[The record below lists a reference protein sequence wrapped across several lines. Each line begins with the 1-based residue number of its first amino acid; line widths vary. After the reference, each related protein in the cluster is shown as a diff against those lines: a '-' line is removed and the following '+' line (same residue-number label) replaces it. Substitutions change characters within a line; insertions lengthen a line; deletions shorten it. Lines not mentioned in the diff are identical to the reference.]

1 MLFQKW
7 NCGRHIDEVTK
18 LDFGKLL
25 TMEEPFPHVVASL
38 APHTVKAGQVAE
50 VELKPGGVWPVR
62 VLAVCG
68 PLLEVRPLGSK
79 KVQWF
84 DSSLG
89 VWPWRSGKSL
99 AAPADLGQEV
109 GDDGS
114 QDWRER
120 LQNEVG
126 DTGLV
131 NALPAGQGNCPVDS
145 WR

>member
-1 MLFQKW
+1 
-7 NCGRHIDEVTK
+7 
-18 LDFGKLL
+18 
-25 TMEEPFPHVVASL
+25 MEEPFPHVVASL
-38 APHTVKAGQVAE
+38 APHTVRAGHVAE

-62 VLAVCG
+62 ILAVCG

-99 AAPADLGQEV
+99 ATPADLGQEG

-120 LQNEVG
+120 HQDEVG
-126 DTGLV
+126 DAGLV
-131 NALPAGQGNCPVDS
+131 NALPAGQGNCSMDS